1 MSSPPDRKQQVLRV
15 PDALEDQKRMLLCA
29 SALHVLLH
37 VYADMQKKNPLGVPW
52 SGLTV
57 LWLPPGQVVPL
68 SEFGPNCTTSCFL
81 PRVLHLKGS
90 KAKKSMCVCLTLKRQ
105 INRQIGGNKGDGSV
119 GGGEQLLHVALF
131 GRRCQ
136 PWVSLNQSSARHSAG
151 VKNLVKVEH
160 KNWEITSA
168 ASELRGK

>member
-1 MSSPPDRKQQVLRV
+1 MCVCSTRALACLRGYAKKKTHSAFREVGWLFYGCHQVRLFPCRSSGQTAQQAASCQEFFTLKEAKQ
-15 PDALEDQKRMLLCA
+15 
-29 SALHVLLH
+29 
-37 VYADMQKKNPLGVPW
+37 
-52 SGLTV
+52 
-57 LWLPPGQVVPL
+57 
-68 SEFGPNCTTSCFL
+68 
-81 PRVLHLKGS
+81 
-90 KAKKSMCVCLTLKRQ
+90 KKSMCVCLTLKRQ

-136 PWVSLNQSSARHSAG
+136 PWVSLNQSPARHSAG
-151 VKNLVKVEH
+151 VKNLVKGEH